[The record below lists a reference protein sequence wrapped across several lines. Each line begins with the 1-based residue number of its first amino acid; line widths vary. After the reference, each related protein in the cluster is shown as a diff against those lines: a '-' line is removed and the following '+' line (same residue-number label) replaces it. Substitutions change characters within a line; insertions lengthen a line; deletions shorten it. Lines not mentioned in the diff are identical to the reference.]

1 MITLLSRL
9 FIQDYANVGDQKV
22 RRSYG
27 ILASIVGICLNIL
40 LFLGKY
46 LAGLQCGSIAIMSDA
61 FNNLSDAG
69 SSLIT
74 LIGFKFAGMKPDAD
88 HPFGHGRIEYISGF
102 IVSAAIILM
111 GFELGKSSIE
121 KILHPDDI
129 DTSLLSILILVVSI
143 CVKLYMSFYNRRI
156 SRRIDS
162 AAMRAT
168 ATDSLSDAIA
178 TTFVLIAILIMRFTG
193 INIDGWCGV
202 AVACFILFAGYSA
215 ARETLSPLLGNPPDP
230 DFVKQVHDIVMS
242 HEEIVGMHD
251 LIVHDY
257 GPGRIMVSLHGEVNG
272 NGDIFALHDKIDLIE
287 RELRSKLGCDAT
299 IHMDPIETNNE
310 AITQL
315 RSEVSEIAHSIHP
328 KLTVHDFRMVTGRT
342 HTNLIF
348 DVVVPMDVQ
357 LTDQEAIDLITK
369 KIQEK
374 YPNYFTVIQVDKS
387 YVM

>member
-9 FIQDYANVGDQKV
+9 FIKDYANVGDQKV